1 MPAPT
6 DEAIVRQVKR
16 AYLQGVPIVTLAKNF
31 NVSTKS
37 IERWRDKEGWD
48 AERTANNVID
58 LTQKHSRPSPPPAPK
73 ADRGDAEALTIANEM
88 IAHLRGE
95 MATGMAGK
103 DMAAVSNTL
112 RSWLI
117 YREDIQP
124 RTVDDLVRMVAVQ
137 VGKWDLSITDFV
149 KALRDRA
156 KVG

>member
-58 LTQKHSRPSPPPAPK
+58 LTQKRQTPPPAPK

-88 IAHLRGE
+88 ITHLRAE

-103 DMAAVSNTL
+103 DKAAVSNAL
-112 RSWLI
+112 RSWLM

-124 RTVDDLVRMVAVQ
+124 RTVDDLVRLVAVQ